1 VRLLLDTHIWLWS
14 LLEPE
19 RLSPTV
25 AAALVDAD
33 TERWLS
39 PLCVWEALLLIE
51 RKRLHVDRPAES
63 WVREALERAPVIEAP
78 LNHEV
83 ALASRRLKTRH
94 RDPVD
99 RFLLAT
105 AQVFDLTL
113 VTQDGALL
121 AQTDVKRLP
130 NRSGRSANRRLT
142 GPGRTRR
149 DTKGSP

>member
-1 VRLLLDTHIWLWS
+1 MKLLLDTHIWLWS
-14 LLEPE
+14 LLEPT
-19 RLSPTV
+19 RLAPKV
-25 AAALVDAD
+25 ATALAESG

-39 PLCVWEALLLIE
+39 PLSVWEALLLIE
-51 RKRLHVDRPAES
+51 RKRLDVDRLAGS

-78 LNHEV
+78 VNHEV

-113 VTQDGALL
+113 VTQDEALL
-121 AQTDVKRLP
+121 AQ
-130 NRSGRSANRRLT
+130 SGVRFLANRAA
-142 GPGRTRR
+142 RR
-149 DTKGSP
+149 SRKPTSP

>member
-1 VRLLLDTHIWLWS
+1 MRLLLDTHIWLWS

-25 AAALVDAD
+25 AAALVEPD

-39 PLCVWEALLLIE
+39 PLCIWEALLLIE
-51 RKRLHVDRPAES
+51 RKRLEVDRPAES
-63 WVREALERAPVIEAP
+63 WVREALERAPVIDAP
-78 LNHEV
+78 VNHEV
-83 ALASRRLKTRH
+83 AFASRRLKTRH

-121 AQTDVKRLP
+121 AQKDVKLLP
-130 NRSGRSANRRLT
+130 NRQPRRA
-142 GPGRTRR
+142 RM
-149 DTKGSP
+149 